1 MVFMMIRQD
10 DGPLERPPKM
20 LEVELENNSKISK
33 GPSRKTGIVT
43 AKRKF
48 NLLFSR

>member
-1 MVFMMIRQD
+1 MVFLMIRQD
-10 DGPLERPPKM
+10 AGPHERLPVTLKR
-20 LEVELENNSKISK
+20 ELENNSKISK

-48 NLLFSR
+48 NLLF